1 MSRAC
6 HHRKGG
12 ERHHG
17 RYHGDGQS
25 IVGPLLIRIIL
36 TRVGD
41 ECASLSQ
48 SQVQFNYFR
57 TCDTLINIS
66 LVFYRQT
73 FVSFQPRWIMTV
85 FSWVPVTCQCVVWWG
100 LKEEERRVKN
110 DIMGWHFSLRW
121 PNCASTLRPHIYW
134 IAIVVLVCCQDSGYC
149 SSQAGV
155 CFAFSYFTTIL
166 CCFCIV

>member
-73 FVSFQPRWIMTV
+73 FVSFQPR
-85 FSWVPVTCQCVVWWG
+85 
-100 LKEEERRVKN
+100 
-110 DIMGWHFSLRW
+110 
-121 PNCASTLRPHIYW
+121 
-134 IAIVVLVCCQDSGYC
+134 
-149 SSQAGV
+149 
-155 CFAFSYFTTIL
+155 
-166 CCFCIV
+166 